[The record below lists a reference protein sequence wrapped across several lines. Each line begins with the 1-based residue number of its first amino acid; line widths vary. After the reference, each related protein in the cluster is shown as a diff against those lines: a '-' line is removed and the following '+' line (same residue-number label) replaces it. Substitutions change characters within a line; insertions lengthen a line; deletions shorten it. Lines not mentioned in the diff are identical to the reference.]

1 MHGLQIVGRVKADDD
16 DLLLNVTYL
25 ASDNEDEL
33 DARPFVKKMK
43 QAGQKEVQTHVFVW
57 GLNDK
62 DQLGGPKGS
71 KVPIYLILL
80 LNCSH

>member
-71 KVPIYLILL
+71 KVPFYLICL